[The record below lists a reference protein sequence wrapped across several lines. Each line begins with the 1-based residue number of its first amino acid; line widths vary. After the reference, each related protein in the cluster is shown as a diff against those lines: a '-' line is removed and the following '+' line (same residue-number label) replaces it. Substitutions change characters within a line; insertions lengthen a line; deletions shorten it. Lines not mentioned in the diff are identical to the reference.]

1 MSTRA
6 KQIIRLVTRISVA
19 GFLLAWVFS
28 QADIAQFLQTVR
40 TARWEYLLGVWGFTA
55 AFFWLQSVALQ
66 WILRKQDCRVS
77 TNTIFGA
84 SAVTSL
90 YGLVLPGI
98 LSTGIKWYIL
108 KRSTG
113 KGSHVLSG
121 MLYNQVTLTVVMTVI
136 GLAGLIVTNPA
147 QTLFPDGGPQHVLPL
162 ACAAA
167 IVLVVLSS
175 VLAVN
180 KRTGGLIL
188 RLIAFALRPLPRTI
202 REKGAALLAQ
212 IATFQT
218 AGWRFHLAIAAI
230 NVVDG
235 LLIGLLIYLSAAW
248 AARVVVPTGVLIWLC
263 AIVFVLGKIPIS
275 VANLGVREV
284 TLVGLLAGYGVGRA
298 EALLM
303 SMILFSSLIFMAA
316 IGLVYWL
323 VWAVQA
329 RKAGRPGD

>member
-1 MSTRA
+1 
-6 KQIIRLVTRISVA
+6 
-19 GFLLAWVFS
+19 
-28 QADIAQFLQTVR
+28 
-40 TARWEYLLGVWGFTA
+40 
-55 AFFWLQSVALQ
+55 
-66 WILRKQDCRVS
+66 VS

-84 SAVTSL
+84 SAITSL

-113 KGSHVLSG
+113 KGTNVLSG

-136 GLAGLIVTNPA
+136 GLVGLIVTNPA
-147 QTLFPDGGPQHVLPL
+147 QMILPDGQWQHALPL
-162 ACAAA
+162 ACGAALG
-167 IVLVVLSS
+167 LVVLLSL
-175 VLAVN
+175 LAVN
-180 KRTGGLIL
+180 RHTGGPIL
-188 RLIAFALRPLPRTI
+188 RLLAVALRPLPRTI
-202 REKGAALLAQ
+202 REKGETLLAQ
-212 IATFQT
+212 IGTFQA
-218 AGWRFHLAIAAI
+218 AGWRFHLAIAGI

-248 AARVVVPTGVLIWLC
+248 AARVAVPMSVLIWLC

-329 RKAGRPGD
+329 RKTGHPGDDLAA